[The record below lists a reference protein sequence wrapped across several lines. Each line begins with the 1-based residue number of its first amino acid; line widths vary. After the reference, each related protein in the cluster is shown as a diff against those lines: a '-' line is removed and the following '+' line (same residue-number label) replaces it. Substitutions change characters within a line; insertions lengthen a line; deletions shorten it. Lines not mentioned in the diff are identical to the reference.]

1 QLDPAR
7 YQRLFFGLLLVV
19 MMIFRPE
26 GIIPSQR
33 QRLELHE
40 EPVDEPEGAVIE
52 GEIEP
57 DHKLE
62 N

>member
-1 QLDPAR
+1 
-7 YQRLFFGLLLVV
+7 

-33 QRLELHE
+33 RRMELHE
-40 EPVDEPEGAVIE
+40 EPTQELPAAQLE

-62 N
+62 S

>member
-1 QLDPAR
+1 
-7 YQRLFFGLLLVV
+7 

-40 EPVDEPEGAVIE
+40 DMEDDPLASELDT
-52 GEIEP
+52 EIEP